1 MMAVRYHYPLQIDV
15 GNINFII
22 TVEALKELEVLGCPV
37 SEYAI
42 AKLDVSRRATAS

>member
-1 MMAVRYHYPLQIDV
+1 MITVAARYHYPLQIDV

-22 TVEALKELEVLGCPV
+22 TVEALGFPV

-42 AKLDVSRRATAS
+42 TKLDVSRRATVS